1 LSLAAAKSKP
11 PLQGRAR
18 VVSVFG
24 PFNSRALLEMSAEVA
39 GELLGEALALSG
51 GSNVIEAVERDL
63 AELRERDERLAES
76 GLAAAAMAMAYE
88 IEHPY
93 NSATSKSM
101 CAKVLRE
108 TIDRLHELAPPE
120 QEKDELDAILDGR
133 RERLEGSPAA

>member
-1 LSLAAAKSKP
+1 
-11 PLQGRAR
+11 
-18 VVSVFG
+18 
-24 PFNSRALLEMSAEVA
+24 MSAEVA